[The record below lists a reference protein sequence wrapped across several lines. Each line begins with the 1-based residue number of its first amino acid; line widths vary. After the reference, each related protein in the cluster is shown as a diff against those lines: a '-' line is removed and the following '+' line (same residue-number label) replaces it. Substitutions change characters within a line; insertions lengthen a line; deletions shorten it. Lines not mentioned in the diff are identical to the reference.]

1 MWFPSQ
7 RDTSSEEMLM
17 RYRRPLVA
25 LAFALTLTATACG
38 GSPTASQGGGG
49 NRRAGRYCAAGL
61 RPVQRFDRPGAN
73 RRTAQGGKGRGR
85 TVGVHLQQRHRR
97 RRSGF
102 QDKYGIEVKT
112 YRADSETV
120 LHRILQEGEANF
132 HGADVLETNSPEM
145 NIVSSHDLLYP
156 YRSEYR
162 DTVRPQGVKDTW
174 TADRFNA
181 FVVGWNTDLVK
192 PGEEPKSFEDLASPR
207 WRGKLAMEIN
217 EVDWFAS
224 LTTYWLAHGK
234 TQEQIDTLFKAI
246 AANSKITKGHTAT
259 GELLS
264 AGQYSVFISAYTQN
278 IETPAAKGAPV
289 TWRPANGQPVQPIT
303 LRANGIATMKHASNP
318 AAAILFID
326 FMLTD
331 GQKVLKTVNR
341 IPSVTTEGDPLAGLE
356 LIEAPEE
363 DLLAN
368 SGRGAIATSR

>member
-1 MWFPSQ
+1 
-7 RDTSSEEMLM
+7 MLM

-25 LAFALTLTATACG
+25 IALALTLTATACG

-49 NRRAGRYCAAGL
+49 NAEVADAAQQVYDRFNGL
-61 RPVQRFDRPGAN
+61 TGQE
-73 RRTAQGGKGRGR
+73 RTDELLKAAKAEGELSVYTSNNDIEDVAAAFK
-85 TVGVHLQQRHRR
+85 
-97 RRSGF
+97 
-102 QDKYGIEVKT
+102 DKYGLEVKT

-120 LHRILQEGEANF
+120 LHRVLQEGEANF

-145 NIVSSHDLLYP
+145 NITSSHDLLYP

-162 DTVRPQGVKDTW
+162 DTVRPQGVRETW

-207 WRGKLAMEIN
+207 WRGKLAMELN
-217 EVDWFAS
+217 EVDWYAS
-224 LTTYWLAHGK
+224 LTTYWLQHGK
-234 TQEQIDTLFKAI
+234 TQEQIDELFNAI
-246 AANSKITKGHTAT
+246 AVNSKLTKGHTAT

-278 IETPAAKGAPV
+278 IDTPATKGAPV
-289 TWRPANGQPVQPIT
+289 SWRPASGQPVQPIT
-303 LRANGIATMKHASNP
+303 LRPNGIATMKHASHP
-318 AAAILFID
+318 AAAILFTD
-326 FMLTD
+326 FLLTD
-331 GQKVLKTVNR
+331 GQKVLKSVNR

-356 LIEAPEE
+356 LIEAPEK

-368 SGRGAIATSR
+368 SAEWSDRYQQVTSAASH